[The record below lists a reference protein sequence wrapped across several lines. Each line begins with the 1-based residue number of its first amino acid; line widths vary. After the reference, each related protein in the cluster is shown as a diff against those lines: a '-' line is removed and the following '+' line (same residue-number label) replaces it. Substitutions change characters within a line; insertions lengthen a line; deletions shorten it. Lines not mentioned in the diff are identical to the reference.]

1 MAAITIVSTALECS
15 DGGEG
20 DTIPI
25 GQSARAYAGN
35 LRVAERDQKRTFNF
49 VTAPTTEATWD
60 TLRAAIADGAPVT
73 CSGTLLSGDT
83 YIAQVRCNAKLYA
96 ASSPVLYIIT
106 GRGEEV

>member
-1 MAAITIVSTALECS
+1 MAALTIGATGLECS

-20 DTIPI
+20 EPIPI
-25 GQSARAYAGN
+25 GAESRAFAGN
-35 LRVAERDQKRTFNF
+35 LRNTVRGQKRTFNF

-60 TLRAAIADGAPVT
+60 TLRAAIANRTQVT

-83 YIAQVRCNAKLYA
+83 YIASVRASAKLYA

-106 GRGEEV
+106 GSGEEV